1 MRWCKKR
8 ESISTAEKTVA
19 SGKAKAN
26 RAIVVP
32 LINPNPS
39 YSDWFMN
46 GQLTYDPNTHTARVF
61 LVCTSSENVPM
72 AQALGIIPEPY
83 RPSEAKTVYCNL
95 RMNNNAQLLTYIGV
109 VETNGNI
116 RQLGTN
122 AMLNC
127 LVVGEYLLD

>member
-1 MRWCKKR
+1 
-8 ESISTAEKTVA
+8 
-19 SGKAKAN
+19 
-26 RAIVVP
+26 
-32 LINPNPS
+32 
-39 YSDWFMN
+39 MN
-46 GQLTYDPNTHTARVF
+46 GQLTYDPNTHTVRVF
-61 LVCTSSENVPM
+61 LVCTSSANVPM